1 MSSALGSAGI
11 RITNNR
17 EESNALAPSC
27 SEDHIRNMLTFF
39 AALAIGATVSTTTPV
54 TSNDSLAAQIQARIA
69 ELPGAEVGLAYHKL
83 GTGDSLYL
91 NSDASF
97 HAASTMKVPIMIQ
110 LFRRVDAGGLS
121 LDYPLLLVNE
131 FGSIVD
137 GTPYSLDGTDDS
149 DSAMYKLVGTRVT
162 VRDLITH
169 MITRSSNLATNSLV
183 ALANAAQAQSA
194 MRSLGAMNIRVLRGV
209 EDQKAFDQGLNNTTT
224 ARDLSI
230 ILSAIQE
237 NKAASAKSCATMR
250 DVLLEQEFNTGIP
263 AELPTGTRVAH
274 KTGWITGITHDA
286 AIVYPQKGP
295 TYVLVL
301 LTKGIPEEPTAQ
313 KLIADIS
320 RLVFAHA
327 IGESPKT

>member
-1 MSSALGSAGI
+1 M
-11 RITNNR
+11 ITF
-17 EESNALAPSC
+17 
-27 SEDHIRNMLTFF
+27 I
-39 AALAIGATVSTTTPV
+39 AALAIAAHVGAITAP
-54 TSNDSLAAQIQARIA
+54 TSSDSLAAQIQARIA
-69 ELPGAEVGLAYHKL
+69 ELPGADVGLAYHKL

-91 NSDASF
+91 NADKSF

-110 LFRRVDAGGLS
+110 LFRRVDSGGLS

-137 GTPYSLDGTDDS
+137 GTPYSLDAGVDS
-149 DSAMYKLVGTRVT
+149 DSGMYKLVGTRVP

-183 ALANAAQAQSA
+183 ALANAAAAEST

-209 EDQKAFDQGLNNTTT
+209 EDQKAFDAGLNNTTT

-230 ILSAIQE
+230 ILAAIQE
-237 NKAASAKSCATMR
+237 NKAASAKSCAMMR

-263 AELPTGTRVAH
+263 AELPAGTRVAH

-286 AIVYPQKGP
+286 AIVYPKDGP
-295 TYVLVL
+295 PYVLVV
-301 LTKGIPEEPTAQ
+301 LTKGIPDEPTAQ
-313 KLIADIS
+313 KLIADLS
-320 RLVFAHA
+320 RIVYAHA
-327 IGESPKT
+327 LAETTKS

>member
-1 MSSALGSAGI
+1 MASALGSAGI

-17 EESNALAPSC
+17 EESNALAPLC
-27 SEDHIRNMLTFF
+27 VAEHIRDMITFI
-39 AALAIGATVSTTTPV
+39 ATLALAATLPASA
-54 TSNDSLAAQIQARIA
+54 NDSLVAQIQARIA
-69 ELPGAEVGLAYHKL
+69 ELPGAEVGVAYHRL
-83 GTGDSLYL
+83 GSSDTLYL

-121 LDYPLLLVNE
+121 LDYPLLLVNQ

-137 GTPYSLDGTDDS
+137 GSPYSLEESVDS
-149 DSAMYKLVGTRVT
+149 DSSLYQLVGTRVP
-162 VRDLITH
+162 VRDLIAH

-183 ALANAAQAQSA
+183 SLANAAQAEST

-230 ILSAIQE
+230 ILAAIQE

-250 DVLLEQEFNTGIP
+250 EVLLEQEFNTGIP
-263 AELPTGTRVAH
+263 AELPAGTKVAH
-274 KTGWITGITHDA
+274 KTGWITGVTHDA

-295 TYVLVL
+295 TYVLVI
-301 LTKGIPEEPTAQ
+301 LTKGIPDEPTAE

-320 RLVFAHA
+320 KMVYGHA
-327 IGESPKT
+327 LGDAPKS

>member
-1 MSSALGSAGI
+1 MI
-11 RITNNR
+11 
-17 EESNALAPSC
+17 
-27 SEDHIRNMLTFF
+27 TFF
-39 AALAIGATVSTTTPV
+39 AALAMAATVTAAGPAAAS
-54 TSNDSLAAQIQARIA
+54 DSLAAQIQARIA
-69 ELPGAEVGLAYHKL
+69 ELRGAEVGLAYHKL

-91 NSDASF
+91 DADKSF

-121 LDYPLLLVNE
+121 LDYRLLLVNQ

-137 GTPYSLDGTDDS
+137 GSPYSLEEDVDS
-149 DSAMYKLVGTRVT
+149 DSSLYKLVGTRVP

-183 ALANAAQAQSA
+183 ALANAAAAEST
-194 MRSLGAMNIRVLRGV
+194 MRSLGAMRIRVLRGV
-209 EDQKAFDQGLNNTTT
+209 EDQKAYDAGLNNTTT

-230 ILSAIQE
+230 ILAAIQE
-237 NKAASAKSCATMR
+237 NKAASAKSCAAMR

-286 AIVYPQKGP
+286 AIVYPKDGP
-295 TYVLVL
+295 PYVLVI
-301 LTKGIPEEPTAQ
+301 LTKGIPDEPTAQ
-313 KLIADIS
+313 KLIADLS
-320 RLVFAHA
+320 RIVYAHA
-327 IGESPKT
+327 VGETTKS

>member
-1 MSSALGSAGI
+1 MASALGSAGI

-17 EESNALAPSC
+17 AESNALAPVC
-27 SEDHIRNMLTFF
+27 GAEHIRHMITFI
-39 AALAIGATVSTTTPV
+39 ATLALAATLPATA
-54 TSNDSLAAQIQARIA
+54 NDSLVAQIQARIA
-69 ELPGAEVGLAYHKL
+69 ELPGAEVGVAYHRL
-83 GTGDSLYL
+83 GSSDTLYL

-97 HAASTMKVPIMIQ
+97 HAASTMKVPIMVQ

-121 LDYPLLLVNE
+121 LDYPLLLVNQ

-137 GTPYSLDGTDDS
+137 GSPYTLEESVDS
-149 DSAMYKLVGTRVT
+149 DSSLYLLVGTRVS

-183 ALANAAQAQSA
+183 SLANAAQAEST

-230 ILSAIQE
+230 ILTAIQE
-237 NKAASAKSCATMR
+237 NRAASAKSCATMR
-250 DVLLEQEFNTGIP
+250 DILLGQEFNTGIP
-263 AELPTGTRVAH
+263 AELPAGTKVAH
-274 KTGWITGITHDA
+274 KTGSITGVAHDA

-295 TYVLVL
+295 TYVLVI
-301 LTKGIPEEPTAQ
+301 LTKGIPDEPTAE

-320 RLVFAHA
+320 RMVYAHA
-327 IGESPKT
+327 MGDTPKS

>member
-1 MSSALGSAGI
+1 
-11 RITNNR
+11 
-17 EESNALAPSC
+17 
-27 SEDHIRNMLTFF
+27 MLTFF
-39 AALAIGATVSTTTPV
+39 AALAIAATIPTTAPAN
-54 TSNDSLAAQIQARIA
+54 SPDSLASQLQSRIA

-83 GTGDSLYL
+83 GSSDTLYL

-121 LDYPLLLVNE
+121 LDYPLLLVNQ

-137 GTPYSLDGTDDS
+137 GSPYALDETDDS

-183 ALANAAQAQSA
+183 SLANAAQAEAA
-194 MRSLGAMNIRVLRGV
+194 MRSLGAMNIKVLRGV
-209 EDQKAFDQGLNNTTT
+209 EDQKAFDHGLNNTTT

-230 ILSAIQE
+230 ILAAIQE
-237 NKAASAKSCATMR
+237 NKAASPKSCAAMR

-263 AELPTGTRVAH
+263 AELPAGTKVAH
-274 KTGWITGITHDA
+274 KTGWITGVTHDA
-286 AIVYPQKGP
+286 AIVYPQRGP
-295 TYVLVL
+295 TYVLVI
-301 LTKGIPEEPTAQ
+301 LTKGIPDEPTAQ
-313 KLIADIS
+313 RLIADLS
-320 RLVFAHA
+320 RMVYAHA
-327 IGESPKT
+327 LGDSPKS